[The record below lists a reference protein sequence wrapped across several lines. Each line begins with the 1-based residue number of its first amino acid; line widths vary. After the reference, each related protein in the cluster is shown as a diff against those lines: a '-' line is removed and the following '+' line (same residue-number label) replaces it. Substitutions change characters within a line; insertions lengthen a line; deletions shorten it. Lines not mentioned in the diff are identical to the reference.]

1 MGCRRASLCGAG
13 QATCPWRQSG
23 PWRSLSG
30 IIAGVVVS
38 LGSVAIEDDKVS
50 SPELVHLVTCCVIQ
64 ASHLSLAGQSCTK
77 DTSRNILR
85 LFR

>member
-1 MGCRRASLCGAG
+1 MPLETEWPLEISVWHYSWGSCV
-13 QATCPWRQSG
+13 P
-23 PWRSLSG
+23 
-30 IIAGVVVS
+30 
-38 LGSVAIEDDKVS
+38 GSVAIEDDKVS